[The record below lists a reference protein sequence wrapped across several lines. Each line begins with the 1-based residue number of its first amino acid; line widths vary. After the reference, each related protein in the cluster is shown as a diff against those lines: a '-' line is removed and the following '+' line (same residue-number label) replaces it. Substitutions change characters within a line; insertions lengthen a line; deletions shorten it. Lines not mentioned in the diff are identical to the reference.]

1 MNSKQ
6 LMNELK
12 NGGRVYGTLIVSTSP
27 RWPQEVSKLDIDFV
41 FLDAE
46 HMALDRGLLSWM
58 CQTYKAM
65 NLAPIVRI
73 PSPDPYQASMAL
85 DGGASGIIAPY
96 IETAEQVKALRAA
109 VKLRPLKGRLARR
122 RADLQGQPSDPA
134 EAELNEYIQE
144 YNESNLLIVNIESV
158 PALEALDDILAVDQL
173 DAVLIGPHD
182 LSVSLGVPEQY
193 RHPIFVEAVETIIS
207 KARAA
212 GVAAGIHYFF
222 GVDQEIQWAKAG
234 LNLLVHASDM
244 TAFMARMSDEI
255 AEIKQAL
262 GDPIRELHNRINI

>member
-58 CQTYKAM
+58 CQTYKALE
-65 NLAPIVRI
+65 LAPIVRI

-96 IETAEQVKALRAA
+96 IETPEQVKALRAA
-109 VKLRPLKGRLARR
+109 VKLRPLKGQFARR
-122 RADLQGQPSDPA
+122 RAELQGQPSDSA

-182 LSVSLGVPEQY
+182 LSCSLGVPEQY

-222 GVDQEIQWAKAG
+222 GIDQEIQWAKAG

-255 AEIKQAL
+255 AEIKKAL

>member
-1 MNSKQ
+1 MNNKQ

-46 HMALDRGLLSWM
+46 HMALDRNLLSWM

-109 VKLRPLKGRLARR
+109 VKLRPLKGQLARR

-182 LSVSLGVPEQY
+182 LSCSLGVPEQY
-193 RHPIFVEAVETIIS
+193 RHPLFVEAVETIIS

-222 GVDQEIQWAKAG
+222 GIDQEIQWAKAG

-255 AEIKQAL
+255 TEIKQAL